1 MGAGA
6 HGTMLKQ
13 LEWDMPETHRM
24 AAIIDLFD
32 LSGKTAIVTGAGQGM
47 GRGIAL
53 RLAEAGAQLVIAG
66 RTLSKCENVATEI
79 REKGREAIAV
89 ACDVTSLDDLDKTVA
104 QTMEAFGHI
113 DILVNNAGGMHPFTP
128 FVDVRPDTWQGTIDR
143 NMKGSYFLTQK
154 CVKQMIAAGRG
165 GRVINV
171 ASTAAFKPDYQLA
184 AYNSAKAGMVVMT
197 RSLAIELAPHGILV
211 NTVAPGPI
219 HTDNTAEIYADPQIA
234 KMVKQRVPLG
244 GPGEP
249 DDVANAVLFCSGAA
263 SKHMTG
269 GLIVID
275 GGFMW
280 S

>member
-1 MGAGA
+1 MAQPSGF
-6 HGTMLKQ
+6 
-13 LEWDMPETHRM
+13 ET
-24 AAIIDLFD
+24 ITTLFD
-32 LSGKTAIVTGAGQGM
+32 LRGLTAIITGAGQGM

-53 RLAEAGAQLVIAG
+53 RLADAGAKVVVAG
-66 RTLSKCENVATEI
+66 RTVSKCETVAEEI
-79 REKGREAIAV
+79 RSRGGEAIAV
-89 ACDVTSLDDLDKTVA
+89 ACDVTVLEDIDAVVA
-104 QTMEAFGHI
+104 ETMAAFGRI
-113 DILVNNAGGMHPFTP
+113 DLLVNNAGGMHPFTP
-128 FVDVRPDTWQGTIDR
+128 FVDVTPETWSGTIDR
-143 NMKGSYFLTQK
+143 NMKGTYFLTQK
-154 CVKQMIAAGRG
+154 CVREMIAAGRG
-165 GRVINV
+165 GRIVNI

-184 AYNSAKAGMVVMT
+184 AYNSAKAATVVLT
-197 RSLAIELAPHGILV
+197 RSLAVELAPHGILV

-219 HTDNTAEIYADPQIA
+219 HTDNTAEIYANPHIA
-234 KMVKQRVPLG
+234 AMVKERVPLG

>member
-1 MGAGA
+1 
-6 HGTMLKQ
+6 
-13 LEWDMPETHRM
+13 M
-24 AAIIDLFD
+24 AKADRFATIIDLFD
-32 LSGKTAIVTGAGQGM
+32 LSGQTAIVTGAGQGM
-47 GRGIAL
+47 GRGIAS
-53 RLAEAGAQLVIAG
+53 RLADAGANVVVAG
-66 RTLSKCENVATEI
+66 RTLSKCEQVAAVI
-79 REKGREAIAV
+79 RDSGGEAVAV
-89 ACDVTSLDDLDKTVA
+89 ACDVTSLEDLDKTVA
-104 QTMEAFGHI
+104 QAMKAFGRI

-128 FVDVRPDTWQGTIDR
+128 FVDVTPETWQGTIDR
-143 NMKGSYFLTQK
+143 NMKGTYFLTQK
-154 CVKQMIAAGRG
+154 CVRTMIATGRG
-165 GRVINV
+165 GRIVNI

-197 RSLAIELAPHGILV
+197 RSLAVELAPHKILV

-219 HTDNTAEIYADPQIA
+219 HTDNTAAIYADPQIA

-249 DDVANAVLFCSGAA
+249 DDIANAVLFCASAA
-263 SKHMTG
+263 AKHMTG

>member
-1 MGAGA
+1 MTQANRLA
-6 HGTMLKQ
+6 S
-13 LEWDMPETHRM
+13 
-24 AAIIDLFD
+24 IIDLFD
-32 LSGKTAIVTGAGQGM
+32 LSGQTAIVTGAGQGM
-47 GRGIAL
+47 GKGIAP
-53 RLAEAGAQLVIAG
+53 RLADAGARVVIAG
-66 RTLSKCENVATEI
+66 RTLSKCEAVAAEI
-79 REKGREAIAV
+79 VKRGGEAIAV
-89 ACDVTSLDDLDKTVA
+89 ECDVTSLDDLDKTVA
-104 QTMEAFGHI
+104 QAMEAFGQI

-128 FVDVRPDTWQGTIDR
+128 FVDVKPDVWQGTIDR

-154 CVKQMIAAGRG
+154 CVHKMIEAGRG
-165 GRVINV
+165 GRIINI

-197 RSLAIELAPHGILV
+197 RSLAVELAPHGILV

-219 HTDNTAEIYADPQIA
+219 HTDNTADIYADPQIA

-249 DDVANAVLFCSGAA
+249 DDVANAVLFCAGPA

-269 GLIVID
+269 GLIVVD